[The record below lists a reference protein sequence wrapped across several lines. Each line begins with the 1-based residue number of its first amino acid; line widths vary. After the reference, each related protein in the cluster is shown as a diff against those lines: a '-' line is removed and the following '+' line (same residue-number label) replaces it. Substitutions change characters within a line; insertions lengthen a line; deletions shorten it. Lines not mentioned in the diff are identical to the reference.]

1 MASRQTKR
9 PTTKRRR
16 GRKKKSQTSPA
27 TVAACI
33 IAAALGIV
41 LGIFACRTAIDKYPS
56 IFDDL
61 RNTATLTVQYSE

>member
-16 GRKKKSQTSPA
+16 GRKKGTQITPA

-41 LGIFACRTAIDKYPS
+41 LGIFACRMAIDKCPS
-56 IFDDL
+56 IFDGI
-61 RNTATLTVQYSE
+61 RNTATLTVQCFA